1 MKNHPEVEQAM
12 ITVMTCRAP
21 KVIFDVL
28 QGAARSNRRRLPP
41 GVAAPEDL
49 SAVMRGGVAF
59 FVAYMGSEP
68 VGAIGYRWERGTLK
82 IFHVAVKEAYQRCG
96 VARRLVQAL
105 ESVALALGST
115 NVSLEVSREA
125 EQHVPFERFGYSA
138 TRPDGRPESGRMLMR
153 KALKERTF

>member
-1 MKNHPEVEQAM
+1 MMNRQEADETL
-12 ITVMTCRAP
+12 ITVMTCREP
-21 KVIFDVL
+21 RVIFEVL

-41 GVAAPEDL
+41 GVAASEDV

-59 FVAYMGSEP
+59 FVAYRGAEP

-105 ESVALALGST
+105 ESVAVALGST
-115 NVSLEVSREA
+115 NVSLEVSPET
-125 EQHVPFERFGYSA
+125 EQHVPFERFGYAA
-138 TRPDGRPESGRMLMR
+138 TRAEERPETGRVLMR
-153 KALKERTF
+153 KALRARAI